1 MKTRVLTAVVA
12 LPLLLVILFVL
23 PWTWPTALLF
33 GLMCCIAVYELLHE
47 TKLCDHKRIMAY
59 SMVMA
64 LCITFYSWSSAQ
76 NAVLF
81 GWTVSISGTAVR
93 AALLIYFLLLFCEL
107 LGAHAKLPFQALC
120 AAAFGGIVIP
130 WLLTAIVR
138 LRVMDF
144 GRINLGVA
152 LILAM
157 TADTG
162 AYFVGRACGKHKLA
176 PVISPKKTVEGAVGG
191 VLITVLVMELYC
203 LIFDKGF
210 GYDMHYGAAALY
222 GVIGSVLSIVGDLT
236 FSVIKRQ
243 VGIKDYG
250 KLLPGH
256 GGILDRFDSMI
267 VVAPLTE
274 LLVLLLPVVG

>member
-12 LPLLLVILFVL
+12 LPLLLAVLFVL

-33 GLMCCIAVYELLHE
+33 GLMCCIAVYELCHE

-64 LCITFYSWSSAQ
+64 LCIAFYSWASAG

-81 GWTVSISGTAVR
+81 GWTVQVSGTAVR
-93 AALLIYFLLLFCEL
+93 AALLLYFLLLFCEL
-107 LGAHAKLPFQALC
+107 LRAHAKLPFYALC

-130 WLLTAIVR
+130 WLLCAIVR
-138 LRVMDF
+138 LRVMEF

-191 VLITVLVMELYC
+191 VLITVLVMEIYC
-203 LIFDKGF
+203 LIFDLGF
-210 GYDMHYGAAALY
+210 GYEMHYAVAAVY
-222 GVIGSVLSIVGDLT
+222 GVVGSVLSIVGDLT